1 VCLLTDE
8 CGIPLREAYPESK
21 KSIEYKS
28 QIKAVMFDLDDTL
41 IHSTIDFM
49 KLKRKTIDFY
59 SSLGI
64 SPDTLF
70 PNMKTHE
77 ILQKATS
84 MLRKKGYTPREILC
98 IVKKTSILWNQIELE
113 NISSTCPIEGAKK
126 TLTTLKKQSYDVGV
140 VTRSCRRYALKVLKL
155 TGLLEFVDVIV
166 ARDDC
171 EKDKPDPEPLV
182 HAMKAVGSKAEETIM
197 IGDSITDFLCSKNA
211 GVRFIGVLHEDDG
224 LKNLKRNMGVETIK
238 DLRDLIDVL
247 T

>member
-1 VCLLTDE
+1 MILLTDE

-21 KSIEYKS
+21 KSMEYKS
-28 QIKAVMFDLDDTL
+28 RIKAVMFDLDDTL

-64 SPDTLF
+64 SPYTLS

-84 MLRKKGYTPREILC
+84 MLRKKGYTTVEILC
-98 IVKKTSILWNQIELE
+98 IVKMTSSLWNQIEME
-113 NISSTCPIEGAKK
+113 HVSATCAVEGAKEI
-126 TLTTLKKQSYDVGV
+126 LTILKKQSYEVGV
-140 VTRSCRRYALKVLKL
+140 VTRSCRRYALKALKL

-171 EKDKPDPEPLV
+171 GKDKPDPEPLV
-182 HAMKAVGSKAEETIM
+182 QAMRAVGSKAEETIM

-211 GVRFIGVLHEDDG
+211 GVRFIGILRGDDH
-224 LKNLKRNMGVETIK
+224 LKNLKRNTCVVTIQ
-238 DLRDLIDVL
+238 DLRDLVDVL